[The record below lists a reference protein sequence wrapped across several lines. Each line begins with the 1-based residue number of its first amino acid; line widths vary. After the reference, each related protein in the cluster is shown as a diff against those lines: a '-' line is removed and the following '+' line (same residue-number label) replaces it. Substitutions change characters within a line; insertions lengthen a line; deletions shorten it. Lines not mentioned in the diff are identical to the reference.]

1 MSLVSLLMFAINF
14 SENRVTFGMTNPQTN
29 DESKQTKL
37 QDEIKEIK
45 KKREKKIEDGK
56 AMKASEKFPEIRN

>member
-1 MSLVSLLMFAINF
+1 MFAINF
-14 SENRVTFGMTNPQTN
+14 SEDRVTFGMTNPQTN

-45 KKREKKIEDGK
+45 KKREKKLK
-56 AMKASEKFPEIRN
+56 MEKP